1 MPRNDRRSPLLLAEP
16 EAESLPDLTAFWD
29 TKSRDLFHKCRE
41 FRGFLAGLESRQLWH
56 TQYRVVLEGPL
67 DHRIQVRHPLTGA
80 PTEMVCFDSNSYLG
94 LHLHPRVT
102 RAVHRALD
110 AVGYGT
116 PSAQLLGGS
125 NRYLVELEETVSA
138 FLGREATLV
147 FPSGYAANIGI
158 LTGLLRPEDV
168 VARDRFCHASLHDG
182 CRWSGARHGGVY
194 SHLDMPALDELLAA
208 EGPRGRARLVVSDGV
223 FSMHGRIA
231 PLPALRQIADR
242 HAARLMVDDAHGVGV
257 LGATGRGIE
266 EHWGLP
272 GSVDVLM
279 GTFSKAPGAVGGY
292 VSGSRDLVDYL
303 RVFARASMFTA
314 SLPAATCAGI
324 REAFLVMSE
333 ESEHRERLWQ
343 NARRLHS
350 GLRSIGLVVPDLE
363 SPILTVFLGHDAL
376 LWTVSRDLALAGV
389 KCGNV
394 TYPAVP
400 RGEGI
405 LRLSV
410 SSRHTAED
418 VDFAVETLAAIAR
431 RHGVAGLSRE
441 EVLARSADFPLPE
454 PLEVPAVPER
464 HLRLARRAS

>member
-1 MPRNDRRSPLLLAEP
+1 MKPLTRADVAPGGSAVLP
-16 EAESLPDLTAFWD
+16 SLTDSWD
-29 TKSRDLFHKCRE
+29 TGSSDLFDKCRH
-41 FRGFLAGLESRQLWH
+41 FRTFLAGLESRQLWS

-67 DHRIQVRHPLTGA
+67 DHRIRVRHPLSGE
-80 PTEMVCFDSNSYLG
+80 PVEMICFDSNSYLG
-94 LHLHPRVT
+94 LHLHPRVVA
-102 RAVHRALD
+102 AVHRALD

-125 NRYLVELEETVSA
+125 SRHLVELEETVSA
-138 FLGREATLV
+138 FLGRESTLV
-147 FPSGYAANIGI
+147 FSSGYAANVGI

-182 CRWSGARHGGVY
+182 CRWSGARHGGSY
-194 SHLDMPALDELLAA
+194 GHLDMKALDELLTA
-208 EGPRGRARLVVSDGV
+208 EAPRGRARLVVTDGV
-223 FSMHGRIA
+223 FSMHGRVA
-231 PLPALRQIADR
+231 PLPALRAVADS

-279 GTFSKAPGAVGGY
+279 GTFSKAPGSVGGY

-324 REAFLVMSE
+324 TEAFRVME
-333 ESEHRERLWQ
+333 QEGEHRERLWE
-343 NARRLHS
+343 NARRLHA
-350 GLRSIGLVVPDLE
+350 GLRGVGLVVPPLE

-410 SSRHTAED
+410 SSRHTAQD
-418 VDFAVETLAAIAR
+418 VDLAVDTLADVTR
-431 RHGVAGLSRE
+431 RYGITGLSRD
-441 EVLARSADFPLPE
+441 EVQARGAEFPLPS
-454 PLEVPAVPER
+454 PLKAHAGPPR
-464 HLRLARRAS
+464 GLRLAARRVA